1 MPPSS
6 LTESA
11 LSRRTIWLC
20 ALVAVLEGF
29 DLQAAGVAAP
39 KLVPAM
45 GLEPSILG
53 WFFSA
58 STIGMFV
65 GAYLGGW
72 LSDRMG
78 RKTVLLLSV
87 ALFGLCS
94 ILTGLA
100 QDETQLIAARLI
112 TGIGLGGA
120 LPNLI
125 ALVSENS
132 APERRGRAV
141 AFMYCGTPIGGAI
154 ASVAALYTDDW
165 ETIFHL
171 GGVLPLLF
179 APILLWLL
187 PSSKAQ
193 TVTAEIQGRVGFAT
207 ALFGGGRAAATLL
220 LWAAFFAT
228 LLVLYLLLN
237 WTPSLLTT
245 QGFDR
250 GAITLFQ
257 MVFNLAGGVACLIA
271 ASWLDGRRALWVGA
285 AAFAAIV
292 AFLGLMAVMPAQIGL
307 VALIAAGLGF
317 GVLVAQALLYGLSS
331 KLYAVSYRG
340 AGAGAAVSVGRLGS
354 AVGPLLA
361 GAVLTAGLSPS
372 QLLLAIIPFA
382 AVGAICALTLAA
394 RIRD

>member
-1 MPPSS
+1 MPPSPLS
-6 LTESA
+6 GSA

-78 RKTVLLLSV
+78 RKTVLVLSV
-87 ALFGLCS
+87 VLFGLCS

-100 QDETQLIAARLI
+100 QDQTQLIAARLI

-125 ALVSENS
+125 SLVSENS
-132 APERRGRAV
+132 APDRKGRAV

-154 ASVAALYTDDW
+154 ASLAALYTNDW

-171 GGVLPLLF
+171 GGILPLLF
-179 APILLWLL
+179 VPVLVWLL

-193 TVTAEIQGRVGFAT
+193 AASADTPARVGVGT
-207 ALFGGGRAAATLL
+207 ALFGEGRASQTLL
-220 LWAAFFAT
+220 LWSAFFAT

-237 WTPSLLTT
+237 WTPSLLAT

-250 GAITLFQ
+250 GVITLFQ
-257 MVFNLAGGVACLIA
+257 MVFNLAGAVSCLIA
-271 ASWLDGRRALWVGA
+271 ASWLDGRRAFGLGA
-285 AAFAAIV
+285 AAFAAIIV
-292 AFLGLMAVMPAQIGL
+292 FLGLMAIMPAQIGL
-307 VALIAAGLGF
+307 VALIATGLGF
-317 GVLVAQALLYGLSS
+317 GILIAQALLYGLSS
-331 KLYAVSYRG
+331 KLYDVRHRG
-340 AGAGAAVSVGRLGS
+340 AGTGAAVSVGRLGS
-354 AVGPLLA
+354 ATGPLLA
-361 GAVLTAGLSPS
+361 GALLAAGLTPN
-372 QLLLAIIPFA
+372 QLLLSIIPFA
-382 AVGAICALTLAA
+382 VIGGVCALILTA
-394 RIRD
+394 RVRE

>member
-1 MPPSS
+1 MPSS
-6 LTESA
+6 ALSASA

-20 ALVAVLEGF
+20 ALVALLEGF

-39 KLVPAM
+39 KLGPAL
-45 GLEPSILG
+45 GLDPSVMG

-72 LSDRMG
+72 LSDRIG
-78 RKTVLLLSV
+78 RKTMLILSV
-87 ALFGLCS
+87 VLFGVCS

-100 QDETQLIAARLI
+100 QDPTHLILARLV

-125 ALVSENS
+125 ALVSENA
-132 APERRGRAV
+132 APDRKGRAV

-154 ASVAALYTDDW
+154 AAIAALYTDDW
-165 ETIFHL
+165 HTIFHL
-171 GGVLPLLF
+171 GGILPLVVV
-179 APILLWLL
+179 PILFWLL

-193 TVTAEIQGRVGFAT
+193 AEAQAHDWPRSGALT
-207 ALFGGGRAAATLL
+207 ALFGGGRGVKTLL
-220 LWAAFFAT
+220 LWASFFAT

-237 WTPSLLTT
+237 WTPSLLTA

-250 GAITLFQ
+250 GAISLFQ
-257 MVFNLAGGVACLIA
+257 MIFNLAGGLACLIIA
-271 ASWLDGRRALWVGA
+271 PQLDGKRAFSIGA
-285 AAFAAIV
+285 AAFGAIIV
-292 AFLGLMAVMPAQIGL
+292 FLGLMAVMPAQLAL
-307 VALIAAGLGF
+307 VAIVATGLGA

-331 KLYAVSYRG
+331 KLYEVQHRG

-372 QLLLAIIPFA
+372 GLLLSIIPFA
-382 AVGAICALTLAA
+382 VVGGVLALILLRRGT
-394 RIRD
+394 

>member
-1 MPPSS
+1 MPPSP
-6 LTESA
+6 LTGSA

-20 ALVAVLEGF
+20 VLVAVLEGF

-45 GLEPSILG
+45 GLEPSIMG
-53 WFFSA
+53 WFFSV
-58 STIGMFV
+58 STIGMFL

-72 LSDRMG
+72 LSDRIG

-87 ALFGLCS
+87 VLFGLCS

-112 TGIGLGGA
+112 TGVGLGGA

-132 APERRGRAV
+132 APERKGRAV
-141 AFMYCGTPIGGAI
+141 ALMYCGTPIGGAI

-171 GGVLPLLF
+171 GGTLPLLF
-179 APILLWLL
+179 APLLLWLL

-193 TVTAEIQGRVGFAT
+193 SVTAGPAGRIGVAT
-207 ALFGGGRAAATLL
+207 ALFGGGRAAPTLL
-220 LWAAFFAT
+220 LWATFFTT

-257 MVFNLAGGVACLIA
+257 MVFNLSGGVACLIV
-271 ASWLDGRRALWVGA
+271 ASWLDGRRVIWIGA

-292 AFLGLMAVMPAQIGL
+292 LFLGLMTVMPAQIEL
-307 VALIAAGLGF
+307 VALIAAGLGS

-331 KLYAVSYRG
+331 KLYDVRHRG
-340 AGAGAAVSVGRLGS
+340 AGTGAAVSVGRLGS

-361 GAVLTAGLSPS
+361 GAVLAAGLSPD
-372 QLLLAIIPFA
+372 QLLLSIIPFA
-382 AVGAICALTLAA
+382 VVGGICALILIAKVQ
-394 RIRD
+394 R

>member
-1 MPPSS
+1 MPSS
-6 LTESA
+6 PLSESA

-20 ALVAVLEGF
+20 AMVAVLEGF

-45 GLEPSILG
+45 GLDPSVLG

-58 STIGMFV
+58 STIGMFF
-65 GAYLGGW
+65 GAYAGGW

-78 RKTVLLLSV
+78 RKTVLLISIV
-87 ALFGLCS
+87 LFGLCS

-100 QDETQLIAARLI
+100 QDETQLIAARLL

-132 APERRGRAV
+132 APDRKGRAV
-141 AFMYCGTPIGGAI
+141 AMMYCGTPIGGAI
-154 ASVAALYTDDW
+154 ASVAALYSKDW
-165 ETIFHL
+165 EFIFHL

-179 APILLWLL
+179 VPILVWLL
-187 PSSKAQ
+187 PSSRGQA
-193 TVTAEIQGRVGFAT
+193 VGAAAPARLGVAT
-207 ALFGGGRAAATLL
+207 ALFGGGRAARTTLL
-220 LWAAFFAT
+220 WSAFFTT

-245 QGFDR
+245 KGFDR

-271 ASWLDGRRALWVGA
+271 AAWLDGRKALWIGA
-285 AAFAAIV
+285 AAFGAIIL
-292 AFLGLMAVMPAQIGL
+292 FLGLMTVMPAQVGL
-307 VALIAAGLGF
+307 VVFIAAGLGF
-317 GVLVAQALLYGLSS
+317 GVLVAQALLYGLAS
-331 KLYAVSYRG
+331 KLYDVAYRG
-340 AGAGAAVSVGRLGS
+340 AGAGASVSVGRLGS

-361 GAVLTAGLSPS
+361 GVVLTAGLSPD
-372 QLLLAIIPFA
+372 QLLLSIIPVA
-382 AVGAICALTLAA
+382 VVGAICALVLQA
-394 RIRD
+394 RVRE

>member
-6 LTESA
+6 LTGSA

-58 STIGMFV
+58 STIGMFF

-72 LSDRMG
+72 LSDRIG

-87 ALFGLCS
+87 VLFGLCS

-100 QDETQLIAARLI
+100 QDETQLIVARLI
-112 TGIGLGGA
+112 TGVGLGGA

-132 APERRGRAV
+132 APERKGRSV

-171 GGVLPLLF
+171 GGILPLLVV
-179 APILLWLL
+179 PVLWWLL
-187 PSSKAQ
+187 PSSAAQ
-193 TVTAEIQGRVGFAT
+193 AANAETPARAGVGA
-207 ALFGGGRAAATLL
+207 ALFGDDRAAQTLL

-257 MVFNLAGGVACLIA
+257 MVFNLAGAVSCLIA
-271 ASWLDGRRALWVGA
+271 ASWLDGRRAFWIGA
-285 AAFAAIV
+285 AAFAAIIV
-292 AFLGLMAVMPAQIGL
+292 FLGLMAVMPAQIGL
-307 VALIAAGLGF
+307 VALIATGLGF
-317 GVLVAQALLYGLSS
+317 GVLIAQALLYGLSS
-331 KLYAVSYRG
+331 KLYDVRHRG

-354 AVGPLLA
+354 ATGPLLA
-361 GAVLTAGLSPS
+361 GAVLAAGLTPD
-372 QLLLAIIPFA
+372 QLLLSIIPFA
-382 AVGAICALTLAA
+382 VIGGICALLLTA
-394 RIRD
+394 RVRQ